1 MRRFAWF
8 AWLAV
13 LLATGCVTTPPPAIS
28 SFTPRAGATW
38 SADCCGEPVVR
49 KDPAV
54 PETAARRGDSGWVI
68 VSGILDERGWVTE
81 PIVLAAQ
88 PSGVFDAAALTAFDA
103 WRYATPPAG
112 ARREVRELL
121 RFDVARRPSAMP
133 SSGGGGGSGAQ
144 SGY

>member
-8 AWLAV
+8 AA
-13 LLATGCVTTPPPAIS
+13 LLATGCLTAPPPELS
-28 SFTPRAGATW
+28 SFPPRAGATW
-38 SADCCGEPVVR
+38 SADCCGEPIVR

-54 PETAARRGDSGWVI
+54 PEVAARRGDSGWVI

-81 PIVLAAQ
+81 PNVLAAQ
-88 PSGVFDAAALTAFDA
+88 PPGVFDAAALAAFDA
-103 WRYATPPAG
+103 WRYAAPPTG

-121 RFDVARRPSAMP
+121 RFDVARRPGAMP
-133 SSGGGGGSGAQ
+133 SSSGAGGGSGAQ